1 MSKSRNFLSKLT
13 IISLLCLVT
22 IASSTALFN
31 SNVVTYAIY
40 GTNDVNTSN
49 GMVSSNPNAQSSN
62 SNSMMQNN
70 KGSNMMSMGNSAM
83 NMMSNSSM
91 MSNPGMNN
99 SSMNNNMMNNNMM
112 GVNTTKDTFELT
124 KIVGNKLTLLKNDK
138 TQEIDASGDIKITKN
153 AVTAKVSDL
162 KPKDQIT
169 ITKDANGDLIS
180 IEAVGRE
187 VFDTS
192 YYVVPTIIG
201 LVLLGLVGYLIYRQ
215 MNKGHIKTQATK
227 IQ

>member
-99 SSMNNNMMNNNMM
+99 SSMNNNMM
-112 GVNTTKDTFELT
+112 GTYTTKDTFELT

-169 ITKDANGDLIS
+169 ITKDANGNLIS
-180 IEAVGRE
+180 IEAVARE